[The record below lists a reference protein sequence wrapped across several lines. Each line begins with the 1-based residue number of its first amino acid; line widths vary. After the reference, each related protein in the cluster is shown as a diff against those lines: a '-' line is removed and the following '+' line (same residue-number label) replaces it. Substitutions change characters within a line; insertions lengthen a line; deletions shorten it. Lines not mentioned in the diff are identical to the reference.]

1 MENSIGERL
10 NAYMAVNKISQN
22 ALAEILSTSQSAVS
36 SMCNGKRNISKY
48 TIYKLTNAFPDLN
61 PEWLLTGEGEMLK
74 EKEQDKEENNMDEEI
89 FPEDFTPL
97 VPTSAFAGGAV
108 AVNEPVMLEQC
119 ARLPI
124 SREGQPWEMAITVN
138 GDSME
143 PQIPNGAIL
152 LISKVRA
159 KWAVPYGNLAVVSTV
174 DGAYIKEIAEGDED
188 ILIAHSY
195 NPRYPDMRIPH
206 DDILAIYRVHA
217 MFRSF

>member
-1 MENSIGERL
+1 
-10 NAYMAVNKISQN
+10 
-22 ALAEILSTSQSAVS
+22 
-36 SMCNGKRNISKY
+36 
-48 TIYKLTNAFPDLN
+48 
-61 PEWLLTGEGEMLK
+61 
-74 EKEQDKEENNMDEEI
+74 
-89 FPEDFTPL
+89 
-97 VPTSAFAGGAV
+97 
-108 AVNEPVMLEQC
+108 
-119 ARLPI
+119 
-124 SREGQPWEMAITVN
+124 MAITVN

-217 MFRSF
+217 MFRHF

>member
-1 MENSIGERL
+1 METTVKQRINTFIQETR
-10 NAYMAVNKISQN
+10 ISQ
-22 ALAEILSTSQSAVS
+22 AKFEKRCGLS
-36 SMCNGKRNISKY
+36 NGYVNNLRKTPSYEKLQNIFR
-48 TIYKLTNAFPDLN
+48 AFPDLN

-74 EKEQDKEENNMDEEI
+74 KKDVDMEENPQEEI
-89 FPEDFTPL
+89 FPDDFTPL

-124 SREGQPWEMAITVN
+124 SRQGQPWEMAITVN

-188 ILIAHSY
+188 ILIARSY

-206 DDILAIYRVHA
+206 ADILAVYRVHA
-217 MFRSF
+217 MFRHF

>member
-1 MENSIGERL
+1 MDTSVVQRL
-10 NAYMAVNKISQN
+10 NSALKQLGISKKSFAEN
-22 ALAEILSTSQSAVS
+22 VGIPVSTVTSALAMGKNEISSSILRVASTHYS
-36 SMCNGKRNISKY
+36 I
-48 TIYKLTNAFPDLN
+48 N

-74 EKEQDKEENNMDEEI
+74 KKDVDMEENPQEEI
-89 FPEDFTPL
+89 FPDDFTPL

-124 SREGQPWEMAITVN
+124 SRQGQPWEMAITVN

-188 ILIAHSY
+188 ILIARSY

-206 DDILAIYRVHA
+206 ADILAVYRVHA
-217 MFRSF
+217 MFRHF

>member
-1 MENSIGERL
+1 MKTEDINVRL
-10 NAYMAVNKISQN
+10 KQYFDNQGISVKQI
-22 ALAEILSTSQSAVS
+22 AEELGVTPNYISMLFAGKKNFGKKQAEKWSNHFGLSKS
-36 SMCNGKRNISKY
+36 
-48 TIYKLTNAFPDLN
+48 
-61 PEWLLTGEGEMLK
+61 WLLTGEGEMLK
-74 EKEQDKEENNMDEEI
+74 KKDGDIEEKTQEEI
-89 FPEDFTPL
+89 FPDDFTPL

-119 ARLPI
+119 AWLPI
-124 SREGQPWEMAITVN
+124 SRQGQPWEMAITVN

-188 ILIAHSY
+188 ILIARSY

-206 DDILAIYRVHA
+206 ADILAVYRVHA
-217 MFRSF
+217 MFRHF